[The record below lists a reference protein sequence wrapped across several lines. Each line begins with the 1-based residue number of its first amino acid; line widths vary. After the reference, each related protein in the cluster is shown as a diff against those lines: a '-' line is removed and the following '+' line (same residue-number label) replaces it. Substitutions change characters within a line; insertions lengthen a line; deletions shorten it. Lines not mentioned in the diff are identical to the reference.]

1 MGMKDEKMV
10 KIEKNPKMLTIVLML
25 TLTISV
31 FSAVIPLTGA
41 QDIAYT
47 KTTHAYI
54 GATPNPVGV
63 NQEVLLHV
71 GITDYLYV
79 VTDGW
84 EGLTVTVTKPDGTS
98 DTLGPYRTD
107 STGGTGAVYVP
118 TTVGTYTFQ
127 THFPEQTYT
136 WTTPPLFDPEFVGTV
151 LYEQSDSE
159 VLEVV
164 VNEEQREWYIPSP
177 TPSNYWTR
185 PIDAQH
191 RNWYTISGSW
201 LEGSGRN
208 GAFMPFNDY
217 APETAHI
224 LWAKPFEAG
233 GLAGGTTGEHAYDC
247 GDAYEGKFLG
257 SVVIGGVLYYNKF
270 EARPTTQEVVAVD
283 LHTGETLWEK
293 PLTTPDGNVVRLSM
307 AQQLY
312 HDGFNY
318 HAVFDFLWAI
328 ETAGSFFD
336 PVNIWHAFD
345 PFTGEWM
352 YSMENVPEMG
362 IRFGASYT
370 LRGPKGEI
378 LIYTIDLNN
387 GWMALWNSTQVVY
400 GQIGAGMDQGSFRP
414 YSNIYDAMDGY
425 MWNISFPTGL
435 PGTLRFITENKA
447 YGNDVSGW
455 SNIGDNPINQWCVS
469 LETGELL
476 WENTWTPP
484 PGELSITVGASSED
498 CGIYVMTAKET
509 REMWGFDLETGQEIW
524 GPTDPM
530 PYLGIYGINTMIAY
544 DKVIVAARMAGT
556 VNAYDCETGN
566 LLWSYA
572 AVDPL
577 GEMLWGNQWP
587 IQAHFVT
594 DGKVYLGHS
603 EHSPVDPK
611 PRGAPFICLDVETGN
626 VIWRADGLFRQ
637 SDWGGQAIIG
647 DSIIATQD
655 TYDQRIY
662 AIGKGPS
669 QLTLEAPLTGI
680 QLGSNVVLR
689 GTVMD
694 ISPGTEDAPIKLRFP
709 DGVPAVS
716 DDSMSEWMKFVYK
729 QFPQPMSTGVPVK
742 LEVISDPN
750 GNYYDIETTM
760 TDSSGFYSV
769 AWEPSVAGQYTIL
782 ATFAGTE
789 GYTSSYKMTSIVV
802 DDAPTPAAPIE
813 PEEPEP
819 DEIVEP
825 AETPMI
831 TTEIATIIGVAAVA
845 IIAVVVFVLLRRRK

>member
-1 MGMKDEKMV
+1 ML
-10 KIEKNPKMLTIVLML
+10 KIEKNSKILAIIFTL
-25 TLTISV
+25 TLIISV
-31 FSAVIPLTGA
+31 FSAITSMTFA
-41 QDIAYT
+41 QDIAFS

-84 EGLTVTVTKPDGTS
+84 EGLTVTVTKPDGTTE
-98 DTLGPYRTD
+98 TLGPFRTD

-118 TTVGTYTFQ
+118 NTIGTYTFQ

-136 WTTPPLFDPEFVGTV
+136 WTVPPMFDPEFVGTV
-151 LYEQSDSE
+151 LYKESE
-159 VLEVV
+159 SEIIQVV
-164 VNEEQREWYIPSP
+164 VNQEQREWYMNSPLPSG
-177 TPSNYWTR
+177 YWTR

-191 RNWYTISGSW
+191 RNWYTMSGSW
-201 LEGSGRN
+201 LEGSARN
-208 GAFMPFNDY
+208 GAFMPFNEL

-233 GLAGGTTGEHAYDC
+233 GLAGGVMGEHAYDC

-257 SVVIGGVLYYNKF
+257 SVIVGGKLFYNKF
-270 EARPTTQEVVAVD
+270 EARPVTQEVVAVD

-293 PLTTPDGNVVRLSM
+293 PLVTPEGNVVRLAM

-318 HAVFDFLWAI
+318 HAVFDFLWAT
-328 ETAGSFFD
+328 ETQGSFFA
-336 PVNIWHAFD
+336 PINIWHAFD

-352 YSMENVPEMG
+352 YSMENVPSTG

-370 LRGPKGEI
+370 LRGPKGEF

-387 GWMALWNSTQVVY
+387 GWMAKWNSTQVVF
-400 GQIGAGMDQGSFRP
+400 GQVGAGMNQGSFRP
-414 YSNIYDAMDGY
+414 YANTYDAMDGY
-425 MWNISFPTGL
+425 MWNVSFPTGL
-435 PGTLRFITENKA
+435 PGTLRFITETKA

-469 LETGELL
+469 LETGNLL
-476 WENTWTPP
+476 WQNTWNPP
-484 PGELSITVGASSED
+484 PGELSISSGASSD
-498 CGIYVMTAKET
+498 YDGIYVMTSKET
-509 REMWGFDLETGQEIW
+509 REMWGFDLDTGEEIW
-524 GPTDPM
+524 GPTEPM

-544 DKVIVAARMAGT
+544 GKVIVAARMAGT
-556 VNAYDCETGN
+556 VNAYDCQTGD
-566 LLWSYA
+566 LEWSYA

-611 PRGAPFICLDVETGN
+611 PRGAPFICLDVETGD

-637 SDWGGQAIIG
+637 TEWGGQAIIG

-669 QLTLEAPLTGI
+669 QLTLEAPLAGVS
-680 QLGSNVVLR
+680 LCSHLVLR

-694 ISPGTEDAPIKLRFP
+694 VSPGTQSAELKLRFP

-716 DDSMSEWMKFVYK
+716 DDSMGEWMKFVYK
-729 QFPQPMSTGVPVK
+729 QFPQPMSTGVTVK
-742 LEVISDPN
+742 LEVVNDPN
-750 GNYYDIETTM
+750 GNYYDIGTTT

-769 AWEPSVAGQYTIL
+769 TWEPPVAGSYTIL
-782 ATFAGTE
+782 ASFAGSE
-789 GYTSSYKMTSIVV
+789 GYGSSYKMTAIVV
-802 DDAPTPAAPIE
+802 DEAPSPATAIE
-813 PEEPEP
+813 PEQPEVPEEPSEP
-819 DEIVEP
+819 SQAV
-825 AETPMI
+825 ETPLI
-831 TTEIATIIGVAAVA
+831 TTEVAAIIGVVAVA
-845 IIAVVVFVLLRRRK
+845 AIAVVAFVFLRRRK